1 MATVID
7 SLIITLGLDPTQFD
21 KGQKQ
26 AANAF
31 LKTKQE
37 AEKSGK
43 GIEEASKKAADS
55 ISKVTREVLGLYA
68 VFVGARG
75 IKEFVAD
82 LIGADAALGRFSRN
96 LNTSPQTLYAW
107 GAAAERVG
115 GSSEQT
121 AATFERIGKALYDLH
136 RNGQALPKEYSQ
148 LQALTGLTIDRDH
161 GVDKFLQD
169 TSAAIQRLN
178 QIDPSQVHFIAQG
191 MGIDDGTANVMIKYG
206 AAIGSYIDQIK
217 KLSPSND
224 AIKAAQDLQDKWNT
238 LQQTAVSL
246 ANTILNTLGP
256 EIAKLLTQ
264 MTAWVDKNQ
273 DWIKSG
279 IVDAIKQFA
288 DYLKAVDWNAVGQGL
303 KEFGSEA
310 KHVADAIGGVTTAV
324 EVLFG
329 LWIGAKFL
337 QVLANARLLAATV
350 AGGSA
355 GSSAGGAAA
364 GAGSASLARMLGIAG
379 AAYML
384 TDTAPAPDMKTIK
397 KSDRSL
403 WDMIFGRKPTD
414 ASGHA
419 DALQNNPSL
428 GASTLGN
435 GRDGA
440 LDAFLN
446 GDTKIDGRPVSKS
459 NPLPVALQQQPSGGG
474 FLESVGNAIGSAA
487 RSLFGVGTANASTPQ
502 GGRSNALD
510 VDDSGLPNGSASG
523 KVTGSAKRLMDRL
536 VSKHGW
542 SPAAAAIAAGNAH
555 AESGF
560 RSGTMGDPQV
570 PGGSWGLFQWNR
582 SRLARLKQFAKVQ
595 GNDWKDFDTQTDYFA
610 KEAEEM
616 IPSWKKQSDLSQAD
630 AIGKRFEGYKG
641 PIQRGRSAQAASYL
655 RGYQPATANVPTGS
669 GVSASLS
676 SISNDNR
683 STSSSSSH
691 NVSIGNM
698 NINAPQAK
706 DAQGIADRATD
717 ALYRSTVAATANY
730 GLK

>member
-75 IKEFVAD
+75 IKEFIGD

-107 GAAAERVG
+107 GAAAERMG

-148 LQALTGLTIDRDH
+148 LQALTGLNIDREH

-329 LWIGAKFL
+329 LWVGAKFL

-350 AGGSA
+350 GG
-355 GSSAGGAAA
+355 GSAGGAAG

-428 GASTLGN
+428 GGSTLGS

-440 LDAFLN
+440 LDAFLS

-459 NPLPVALQQQPSGGG
+459 NPLPVAMTDNQSGGG
-474 FLESVGNAIGSAA
+474 FWSNLFSGIGNAVKSFVAP
-487 RSLFGVGTANASTPQ
+487 SANASIPPSSGGSSGSGSGAGAGDWGKLYHGAGGSRSWRNNNPGNIEYGPYARSKGAIGTDGRFAVFPSYESGRKAQ
-502 GGRSNALD
+502 GDLLFRGKGYRNLTLGQAINKWAPAGDNNNVPAYISAMVSGSGISADTRMSDIPPD
-510 VDDSGLPNGSASG
+510 VQDKILSA
-523 KVTGSAKRLMDRL
+523 MQ
-536 VSKHGW
+536 KHEGW
-542 SPAAAAIAAGNAH
+542 RPGNKKAAGIA
-555 AESGF
+555 
-560 RSGTMGDPQV
+560 
-570 PGGSWGLFQWNR
+570 
-582 SRLARLKQFAKVQ
+582 
-595 GNDWKDFDTQTDYFA
+595 
-610 KEAEEM
+610 
-616 IPSWKKQSDLSQAD
+616 
-630 AIGKRFEGYKG
+630 
-641 PIQRGRSAQAASYL
+641 SATGAS
-655 RGYQPATANVPTGS
+655 
-669 GVSASLS
+669 VSASLS
-676 SISNDNR
+676 NISNDNR
-683 STSSSSSH
+683 ATSSTSSH

-730 GLK
+730 GPK